1 MSLNVQFAA
10 QTRSGHPL
18 PPSIALLAEPVH
30 VSAIDP
36 DMEWEHERDNQTT
49 VAEEEAEKT
58 AQEGANSDTECPVRG
73 YESSLN
79 GGSPLELRKDSQPN
93 FRV

>member
-10 QTRSGHPL
+10 QTRSGRPL

-36 DMEWEHERDNQTT
+36 DLEWEHERDNQTT

-58 AQEGANSDTECPVRG
+58 AQEGANSDSGCPVRG
-73 YESSLN
+73 CESLLN
-79 GGSPLELRKDSQPN
+79 GESPLELDKDSEPN
-93 FRV
+93 LGV